1 VARYREILAAGGG
14 RPLAGRGVRK
24 RANVSAAC
32 QRAFPP
38 DILAGSNPLSW
49 SGRFSEIPAA
59 LVVRGRNFPNT
70 SYLSFYRS
78 LIGAMEKKLR

>member
-1 VARYREILAAGGG
+1 VFEAGLILDAFEE
-14 RPLAGRGVRK
+14 
-24 RANVSAAC
+24 
-32 QRAFPP
+32 RAFPP

-70 SYLSFYRS
+70 S
-78 LIGAMEKKLR
+78 